1 MSVVQQT
8 PIWQRLRVA
17 MIGLV
22 IVSAAIF
29 GANALIKQASDDP
42 DLADANLQQDIAET
56 GGDNLSDETP
66 SEPLVELG
74 VTPVP
79 KEDGPKDDGSVQPT
93 DVADPGSNPVSED
106 EVDST
111 DGSNGLI
118 GDE

>member
-29 GANALIKQASDDP
+29 GANALVDQASDDP

-56 GGDNLSDETP
+56 GGEELIEDTP
-66 SEPLVELG
+66 SEPLSELG

-79 KEDGPKDDGSVQPT
+79 KEDGNAQPT
-93 DVADPGSNPVSED
+93 NVAEPGANPVSED
-106 EVDST
+106 EAVSTEDETEILDS
-111 DGSNGLI
+111 
-118 GDE
+118 E

>member
-17 MIGLV
+17 MIGLI

-29 GANALIKQASDDP
+29 GANALVDQASDEP

-56 GGDNLSDETP
+56 GGDELIEEAP
-66 SEPLVELG
+66 SEPLSELG

-79 KEDGPKDDGSVQPT
+79 KEDGNTQP
-93 DVADPGSNPVSED
+93 ANIAEPGANPVSED
-106 EVDST
+106 EVVADENEAEVT
-111 DGSNGLI
+111 D
-118 GDE
+118 DE